1 MKKVKVLHII
11 THLPIGGAQDNT
23 LITVEK
29 MSKEIF
35 DVSLMCGPG
44 GEWVERAL
52 SIKGVRII
60 FIKELI
66 RKIHFIYD
74 LIVLAKIY
82 SIMRKEKFIIVHTHS
97 SKPGFAGRI
106 AAKLAGVPIVIHTI
120 HGFPFHDFMHPI
132 VRKFFIFIERVL
144 SKFSDRLI
152 TVSLLNREKA
162 IHLKLAQPEKFINIY
177 SGISFEKFQK
187 SVDHYE
193 KKKELGILQGEK
205 IVGMVGRL
213 SKQKAPQYF
222 IQAMPSVLKRVTNV
236 RFLIV
241 GDGELKSKVIRLSN
255 KLGVREKVTFL
266 GFREDIPEILE
277 ILDVFVLPSL
287 WEGLGRSL
295 TEAMVMG
302 CPVVA
307 TRVEGVPELVVE
319 GETGILV
326 QPKDTD
332 GLAGGIVEFITDSD
346 KAGKMGQAAREKVLH
361 DFSAEQM
368 VNRIEKLYW
377 KMIRER
383 VT

>member
-1 MKKVKVLHII
+1 MKKIKILHII

-23 LITVEK
+23 LITLEK
-29 MSKEIF
+29 LDKKRF

-44 GEWVERAL
+44 GEWVDRAL
-52 SIKGVRII
+52 SIKGIRMI

-82 SIMRKEKFIIVHTHS
+82 TIIREEKFIIVHTHS

-106 AAKLAGVPIVIHTI
+106 AAKLAGVPVVLHTI
-120 HGFPFHDFMHPI
+120 HGFPFHDFMHPV
-132 VRKFFIFIERVL
+132 VRKFFILIERGL

-187 SVDHYE
+187 SVDHRE
-193 KKKELGILQGEK
+193 KKKELGIPQREK

-222 IQAMPSVLKRVTNV
+222 VQAMPAVLESVPDV

-255 KLGVREKVTFL
+255 KLGVEEKVSFL

-277 ILDVFVLPSL
+277 ILDVFVLSSL

-307 TRVEGVPELVVE
+307 TRVEGVPELVVG

-326 QPKDTD
+326 QPKDPD
-332 GLAGGIVEFITDSD
+332 SLAQGIVELITDSV
-346 KAGKMGQAAREKVLH
+346 KARKMGQSAREKVLH
-361 DFSAEQM
+361 DFSSEQM
-368 VNRIEKLYW
+368 ISRIEKLYW
-377 KMIRER
+377 ELISER
-383 VT
+383 VS